1 MEIDFVVTW
10 VDMDDPKWKNEY
22 SKFYGKI
29 DNRVNELSEAR
40 FRDNGFLKYWF
51 RGISAFAPWVRNIH
65 FVTSGQKPD
74 WLNIDHPKLNMVNHT
89 DYIPKKY
96 LPVFNSNLIEIYMHK
111 IPGLSEHFVYFNDD
125 FYIINHLPISR
136 FFENGLPKDIAA
148 FRTNTGISQFEKML
162 KNNIRLINKHFN
174 KNEVFDKS
182 SWKWYD
188 PSYGSRGRLNHLLKY
203 YNKFVTLRTPHN
215 AQPFLKSTFEEVWK
229 HCGQEL
235 EEMSNHRFRNDNDY
249 TPELFR
255 TWQICK
261 SNFLPYNTYKDT
273 KMFPL
278 MIRSKNAIKAVR
290 EQSYSLVCLNDNIH
304 IRNYQQT
311 MDNIK
316 ESFEM
321 ILPEKSDFEL

>member
-1 MEIDFVVTW
+1 M
-10 VDMDDPKWKNEY
+10 
-22 SKFYGKI
+22 
-29 DNRVNELSEAR
+29 
-40 FRDNGFLKYWF
+40 
-51 RGISAFAPWVRNIH
+51 
-65 FVTSGQKPD
+65 
-74 WLNIDHPKLNMVNHT
+74 
-89 DYIPKKY
+89 
-96 LPVFNSNLIEIYMHK
+96 
-111 IPGLSEHFVYFNDD
+111 
-125 FYIINHLPISR
+125 
-136 FFENGLPKDIAA
+136 
-148 FRTNTGISQFEKML
+148 
-162 KNNIRLINKHFN
+162 
-174 KNEVFDKS
+174 
-182 SWKWYD
+182 
-188 PSYGSRGRLNHLLKY
+188 
-203 YNKFVTLRTPHN
+203 
-215 AQPFLKSTFEEVWK
+215 WK

-278 MIRSKNAIKAVR
+278 MIRSKKAIKAVR